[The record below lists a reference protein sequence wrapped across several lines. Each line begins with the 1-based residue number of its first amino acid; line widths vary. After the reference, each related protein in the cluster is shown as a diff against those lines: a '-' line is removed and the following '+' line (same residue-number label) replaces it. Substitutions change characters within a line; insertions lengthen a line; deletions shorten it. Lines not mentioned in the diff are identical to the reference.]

1 MDISVTQD
9 KADDLA
15 YRVAIRQSE
24 IRYRRLFEAAH
35 DGVLI
40 LDSVSRKITD
50 ANPFMSHLL
59 GYRHEELLG
68 KELWEIGLLKDELA
82 SQAAF
87 RELQKNGQVRY
98 EDLPL
103 ESKSGDKREVEIV
116 ANRYDEDGKQVVQC
130 NVRDITERKRTEG
143 ALRASE
149 ERFRTL
155 FELGPS
161 AVYSCDARGV
171 IRDFN
176 QRAAELWGRTPARG
190 EDSERFCGSIRMF
203 RPDGSFMPHDQ
214 CPMAWVISGK
224 VSEVNDEEV
233 TLERPD
239 GSRVIAVVNIRPLKN
254 EHGEV
259 TGAIN
264 CAYDITE
271 RKQVEEH
278 QQFLMGEL
286 AHRGGN
292 LLAVI
297 QSIVARSLAG
307 TKPLAEERNTLLRR
321 LQALARSQSALM
333 SKGFQGAQ
341 VAEIIRLEFEA
352 FSDRV
357 MVAGPD
363 VMLNSRAAQTF
374 ALLLHELATNATK
387 YGALSLP
394 DKGQVDIHW
403 SIDGEAAEARF
414 KFQWQERDGPPVV
427 VPNRKGF
434 GSLLLE
440 RLASQDFGARPTI
453 TFAPD
458 GLSYSIDVSLPTM
471 TAGNQRTNLLRSSD
485 YFRPEGPRRTDGDP
499 RRLSPM

>member
-1 MDISVTQD
+1 MDIPITQGT
-9 KADDLA
+9 ADDLA
-15 YRVAIRQSE
+15 FRIAIRQSE

-35 DGVLI
+35 DGVII
-40 LDSVSRKITD
+40 LDAVSRKITD
-50 ANPFMSHLL
+50 ANPFMSRLL

-68 KELWEIGLLKDELA
+68 KELWEIGLLKDEQA

-87 RELQKNGQVRY
+87 RELQDSGRVRY

-103 ESKSGDKREVEIV
+103 ESKSGEKREVEIV
-116 ANRYDEDGKQVVQC
+116 ANRYDEDGTQVVQC

-161 AVYSCDARGV
+161 AVYACDARGV
-171 IRDFN
+171 IQDFN
-176 QRAAELWGRTPARG
+176 QRATELWGRTPARG
-190 EDSERFCGSIRMF
+190 DDSERFCGSIRMF

-214 CPMAWVISGK
+214 CPMAWVVSEKI
-224 VSEVNDEEV
+224 SEVNDEEV
-233 TLERPD
+233 IVERPD
-239 GSRVIAVVNIRPLKN
+239 GSRVTAVVNIRSLKN
-254 EHGEV
+254 ERGEV

-271 RKQVEEH
+271 RKHVEEH
-278 QQFLMGEL
+278 QRFLMGEL

-297 QSIVARSLAG
+297 QSIVARSLSGA
-307 TKPLAEERNTLLRR
+307 KPLAEERNTLTRR

-333 SKGFQGAQ
+333 SKGFQGAP
-341 VAEIIRLEFEA
+341 VAEIIRLELEG

-357 MVAGPD
+357 MAAGPD

-374 ALLLHELATNATK
+374 SLLLHELATNAAK

-394 DKGQVDIHW
+394 EQGRVDIHW
-403 SIDGEAAEARF
+403 SIDGYAEASRF
-414 KFQWQERDGPPVV
+414 KFQWQERDGPPVI
-427 VPNRKGF
+427 VPTRKGF

-440 RLASQDFGARPTI
+440 RLPSQDFGALPEI
-453 TFAPD
+453 AFAPN
-458 GLSYSIDVSLPTM
+458 GLIYSIAAPLSTM
-471 TAGNQRTNLLRSSD
+471 TAGNQRANLLRSGD
-485 YFRPEGPRRTDGDP
+485 YSRP
-499 RRLSPM
+499 

>member
-9 KADDLA
+9 IADDLA
-15 YRVAIRQSE
+15 FRVAIRQSE

-40 LDSVSRKITD
+40 LDSVTRKITD

-103 ESKSGDKREVEIV
+103 ESKSGEKREVEIV

-171 IRDFN
+171 IQDFN

-190 EDSERFCGSIRMF
+190 DDSERFCGSIRMF
-203 RPDGSFMPHDQ
+203 RPDGSFMPHDE
-214 CPMAWVISGK
+214 CPMAWVVSGK
-224 VSEVNDEEV
+224 ISEVNDEEV
-233 TLERPD
+233 IVERAD
-239 GSRVIAVVNIRPLKN
+239 GSRVTAVVNIRSLKN

-264 CAYDITE
+264 CAYDITD
-271 RKQVEEH
+271 RKHVEEH

-297 QSIVARSLAG
+297 QSIVARSLNG
-307 TKPLAEERNTLLRR
+307 TKPLAEERNTLMRR

-333 SKGFQGAQ
+333 SKGFQGAH

-357 MVAGPD
+357 MAAGPD
-363 VMLNSRAAQTF
+363 VMLNSRATQTF

-403 SIDGEAAEARF
+403 LIEGEPAEARF
-414 KFQWQERDGPPVV
+414 KFHWQERDGPPVV

-434 GSLLLE
+434 GSMLLE
-440 RLASQDFGARPTI
+440 KLASQDFGTQPKI
-453 TFAPD
+453 TFAPH
-458 GLSYSIDVSLPTM
+458 GLSYSIDASLRAM

-485 YFRPEGPRRTDGDP
+485 YFRP
-499 RRLSPM
+499 

>member
-1 MDISVTQD
+1 MDIPITQNV
-9 KADDLA
+9 ADDLA
-15 YRVAIRQSE
+15 FRVAIRQSE

-50 ANPFMSHLL
+50 ANPFMSDLL
-59 GYRHEELLG
+59 GYRHEELVG
-68 KELWEIGLLKDELA
+68 KELWEIGLLKDEAA
-82 SQAAF
+82 SQAGF
-87 RELQKNGQVRY
+87 RELQKSGHVRY

-103 ESKSGDKREVEIV
+103 ESKSGGKREVEIV
-116 ANRYDEDGKQVVQC
+116 ANRYDEDGTQVVQC

-161 AVYSCDARGV
+161 AVYSCNARGV
-171 IRDFN
+171 IEDFN
-176 QRAAELWGRTPARG
+176 QRATELWGRTPG
-190 EDSERFCGSIRMF
+190 DSSELFCGSIRML

-214 CPMAWVISGK
+214 CPMAWVVSGK
-224 VSEVNDEEV
+224 MSEVNDEEV
-233 TLERPD
+233 IVERPD
-239 GSRVIAVVNIRPLKN
+239 GSRVNAVVNIRALKN
-254 EHGEV
+254 ERGEV

-271 RKQVEEH
+271 RKHVEEH

-297 QSIVARSLAG
+297 QSIVARTLTG
-307 TKPLAEERNTLLRR
+307 TKSLVEERNTLVRR
-321 LQALARSQSALM
+321 LEALARSQSALM
-333 SKGFQGAQ
+333 SKGFQGAL
-341 VAEIIRLEFEA
+341 VAEIIGLEFEG

-357 MVAGPD
+357 TVAGPD

-394 DKGQVDIHW
+394 TKGIVDIRW
-403 SIDGEAAEARF
+403 SIDGEGEEARF
-414 KFQWQERDGPPVV
+414 KFEWQELDGPPVLS
-427 VPNRKGF
+427 PTRKGF
-434 GSLLLE
+434 GSMLLE
-440 RLASQDFGARPTI
+440 RLASQDFGVHPKIA
-453 TFAPD
+453 FASH
-458 GLSYSIDVSLPTM
+458 GLSYSIDASLPVM
-471 TAGNQRTNLLRSSD
+471 TAGNSRTNLLRSSD
-485 YFRPEGPRRTDGDP
+485 YSRP
-499 RRLSPM
+499 

>member
-1 MDISVTQD
+1 MDIAAAQGI
-9 KADDLA
+9 AEDLA
-15 YRVAIRQSE
+15 FRVAVRQSE

-87 RELQKNGQVRY
+87 RELQQNGQVRY

-116 ANRYDEDGKQVVQC
+116 ANRYDEDGTQVVQC

-155 FELGPS
+155 FDLGPS
-161 AVYSCDARGV
+161 AVYACDAEGV
-171 IRDFN
+171 IQDFN
-176 QRAAELWGRTPARG
+176 QRAAELWGRTPDRG
-190 EDSERFCGSIRMF
+190 DDNDRFFGSIRMF
-203 RPDGSFMPHDQ
+203 RPDGSLMDHDE
-214 CPMAWVISGK
+214 CTIAWVISGK
-224 VSEVNDEEV
+224 VLEVKDEEV
-233 TLERPD
+233 TIERPD
-239 GSRVIAVVNIRPLKN
+239 GSRVTAVINIRPLIN
-254 EHGEV
+254 ERGEI

-271 RKQVEEH
+271 RKQAEEH
-278 QQFLMGEL
+278 QRFLMGEL

-307 TKPLAEERNTLLRR
+307 TKPLAEERNTLMRR

-333 SKGFQGAQ
+333 SKGFQGAP

-357 MVAGPD
+357 NAAGPD

-387 YGALSLP
+387 YGALSQA
-394 DKGQVDIHW
+394 DKGQIDIRW
-403 SIDGEAAEARF
+403 SIEGTADKARF
-414 KFQWQERDGPPVV
+414 NFRWQEHGGPPVA
-427 VPNRKGF
+427 VPTRKGF

-440 RLASQDFGARPTI
+440 KLASQDFGAPPKI
-453 TFAPD
+453 AFAPG
-458 GLSYSIDVSLPTM
+458 GLSYSIDASLPTM
-471 TAGNQRTNLLRSSD
+471 TAGNERTNLLRSSD
-485 YFRPEGPRRTDGDP
+485 YSRH
-499 RRLSPM
+499 

>member
-1 MDISVTQD
+1 MDIPVPQD
-9 KADDLA
+9 IADDLA
-15 YRVAIRQSE
+15 FRVAIRQSE

-68 KELWEIGLLKDELA
+68 KELWEIGLLKDERA

-87 RELQKNGQVRY
+87 RELQKSGQVRY
-98 EDLPL
+98 ENLPL
-103 ESKSGDKREVEIV
+103 ESKSGDRREVEVV

-130 NVRDITERKRTEG
+130 NVRDITERKRTED

-161 AVYSCDARGV
+161 AVYACDARGV
-171 IRDFN
+171 ILDFN
-176 QRAAELWGRTPARG
+176 QRATELWGRTPARG
-190 EDSERFCGSIRMF
+190 DNSERFCGSIRMF
-203 RPDGSFMPHDQ
+203 RPDGSFLPHDE
-214 CPMAWVISGK
+214 CPMAWVVSGK

-233 TLERPD
+233 IVERPD
-239 GSRVIAVVNIRPLKN
+239 GSRVTAIVNIRPLKN
-254 EHGEV
+254 DRGEV

-278 QQFLMGEL
+278 QRFLMGEL

-297 QSIVARSLAG
+297 QSIVSRSLAG
-307 TKPLAEERNTLLRR
+307 TKPLAEERNTLMRR

-333 SKGFQGAQ
+333 NKGFQGAL
-341 VAEIIRLEFEA
+341 VAEIVRLEFEG

-357 MVAGPD
+357 TAAGPD

-374 ALLLHELATNATK
+374 ALLLHELATNAIK

-394 DKGQVDIHW
+394 EKGQVDIHW
-403 SIDGEAAEARF
+403 SIVGEAEEARF
-414 KFQWQERDGPPVV
+414 KFHWQERDGPPVI
-427 VPNRKGF
+427 VPTRKGF

-440 RLASQDFGARPTI
+440 KLPSQDFGAQPMI
-453 TFAPD
+453 TFGPS
-458 GLSYSIDVSLPTM
+458 GLSYSIDASLPTM
-471 TAGNQRTNLLRSSD
+471 TAGNQRINLLRSSD
-485 YFRPEGPRRTDGDP
+485 YSRP
-499 RRLSPM
+499 

>member
-1 MDISVTQD
+1 MDVQVV
-9 KADDLA
+9 KDLPEDPA
-15 YRVAIRQSE
+15 FRIGIRQSE

-40 LDSVSRKITD
+40 LDAVSRKITD

-59 GYRHEELLG
+59 GYRHDELLG
-68 KELWEIGLLKDELA
+68 KELWEIGLLKDEQA

-116 ANRYDEDGKQVVQC
+116 ANRYDEDGIQVIQC
-130 NVRDITERKRTEG
+130 NVRDITERKRTEA
-143 ALRASE
+143 ALCASE

-171 IRDFN
+171 IQDFN
-176 QRAAELWGRTPARG
+176 RQATELWGRTPTRG
-190 EDSERFCGSIRMF
+190 DDSERFCGSIRMF
-203 RPDGSFMPHDQ
+203 RLDGSFLSHDQ
-214 CPMAWVISGK
+214 CPMAWVVSGK

-233 TLERPD
+233 IVGRPD
-239 GSRVIAVVNIRPLKN
+239 GSRVTVVVNIRPLKN
-254 EHGEV
+254 DRGEV

-271 RKQVEEH
+271 RKHAEEH
-278 QQFLMGEL
+278 QRFLMGEL

-292 LLAVI
+292 LLTVI
-297 QSIVARSLAG
+297 QSIVSRSLSG
-307 TKPLAEERNTLLRR
+307 TKPIAEERNALIRR
-321 LQALARSQSALM
+321 VQALARSQSALM
-333 SKGFQGAQ
+333 NEGFQGAL
-341 VAEIIRLEFEA
+341 VAEIIRLEFEG

-357 MVAGPD
+357 TAAGPD
-363 VMLNSRAAQTF
+363 VMLNSRVAQTF

-387 YGALSLP
+387 YGALSLQ
-394 DKGQVDIHW
+394 DKGRIGINW

-414 KFQWQERDGPPVV
+414 KFQWQERDGPAVV
-427 VPNRKGF
+427 APTRKGF

-440 RLASQDFGARPTI
+440 KLASQDFGAQPEI
-453 TFAPD
+453 TFAPQ
-458 GLSYSIDVSLPTM
+458 GLNYSIDASLPKII
-471 TAGNQRTNLLRSSD
+471 ADS
-485 YFRPEGPRRTDGDP
+485 PRMG
-499 RRLSPM
+499 LSPSSPRSPP

>member
-1 MDISVTQD
+1 MPPRLHGHWNIALMDIAATPD

-15 YRVAIRQSE
+15 FRASIRRSE

-40 LDSVSRKITD
+40 LDAVSRKITD

-68 KELWEIGLLKDELA
+68 KELWEIGLLKDEQA

-87 RELQKNGQVRY
+87 RELQENGQLRY
-98 EDLPL
+98 ENLPL

-116 ANRYDEDGKQVVQC
+116 ANRYDEDGTQVIQC
-130 NVRDITERKRTEG
+130 NVRDITERKRTED

-149 ERFRTL
+149 ERYRTL

-171 IRDFN
+171 VQDFN
-176 QRAAELWGRTPARG
+176 RRATELWGRTPARG
-190 EDSERFCGSIRMF
+190 DDSERFCGSIRMF
-203 RPDGSFMPHDQ
+203 RPDGSFMSHDQ
-214 CPMAWVISGK
+214 CPMAWVVSGK

-233 TLERPD
+233 IVERPD
-239 GSRVIAVVNIRPLKN
+239 GSRVTAIVNIRPLIN
-254 EHGEV
+254 ERGEV
-259 TGAIN
+259 MGAIN

-278 QQFLMGEL
+278 QRFLMGEL

-297 QSIVARSLAG
+297 QSIVGRSLAG
-307 TKPLAEERNTLLRR
+307 TRPLAEERNTLVRR

-333 SKGFQGAQ
+333 SKGFQGAH
-341 VAEIIRLEFEA
+341 VAEIIRLEFEG

-357 MVAGPD
+357 TAAGPE
-363 VMLNSRAAQTF
+363 VMLNSRTAQTF

-387 YGALSLP
+387 YGALSLA
-394 DKGQVDIHW
+394 DRGRVDIDW
-403 SIDGEAAEARF
+403 SIEGEAAAARF
-414 KFQWQERDGPPVV
+414 KFHWQERDGPTVIIPS
-427 VPNRKGF
+427 RTGF

-440 RLASQDFGARPTI
+440 KLAAQDFGAQPTI
-453 TFAPD
+453 TFAPG
-458 GLSYSIDVSLPTM
+458 GLSYSIDASLSAL
-471 TAGNQRTNLLRSSD
+471 TAGTQRTNLLRSGD
-485 YFRPEGPRRTDGDP
+485 YA
-499 RRLSPM
+499 

>member
-1 MDISVTQD
+1 MDIPITQGI
-9 KADDLA
+9 ADDLA
-15 YRVAIRQSE
+15 FRIAIRQSE

-40 LDSVSRKITD
+40 LDAVSRKITD
-50 ANPFMSHLL
+50 ANPFMSRLL
-59 GYRHEELLG
+59 GYRYEELLG
-68 KELWEIGLLKDELA
+68 KELWEIGLLKDEQA

-87 RELQKNGQVRY
+87 RELQDSGRVRY

-103 ESKSGDKREVEIV
+103 ESKSGGKREVEIV
-116 ANRYDEDGKQVVQC
+116 ANRYDEDGTQVVQC

-161 AVYSCDARGV
+161 AVYACDARGV
-171 IRDFN
+171 IQDFN
-176 QRAAELWGRTPARG
+176 QRATELWGRTPARG
-190 EDSERFCGSIRMF
+190 DDSERFCGSIRMF

-214 CPMAWVISGK
+214 CPMAWVVSGK
-224 VSEVNDEEV
+224 ISEVNDEEV
-233 TLERPD
+233 IVERPD
-239 GSRVIAVVNIRPLKN
+239 GSRMTAVVNIRSLKN
-254 EHGEV
+254 ERGEV

-271 RKQVEEH
+271 RKHVEEH
-278 QQFLMGEL
+278 QRFLMGEL

-297 QSIVARSLAG
+297 QSIVARSLSGA
-307 TKPLAEERNTLLRR
+307 KPLAEERNTLTRR

-333 SKGFQGAQ
+333 SKGFQGAP
-341 VAEIIRLEFEA
+341 VAEIIRLELEG
-352 FSDRV
+352 FSDRI
-357 MVAGPD
+357 MAAGPE

-374 ALLLHELATNATK
+374 ALLLHELATNAIK

-394 DKGQVDIHW
+394 EKGEVDIHW
-403 SIDGEAAEARF
+403 SIDGYAEASRF
-414 KFQWQERDGPPVV
+414 KFQWQERDGPPVI
-427 VPNRKGF
+427 VPTRTGF

-440 RLASQDFGARPTI
+440 RLASQDFGAQPTI
-453 TFAPD
+453 RFAPE
-458 GLSYSIDVSLPTM
+458 GLSYSIDASLPAM
-471 TAGNQRTNLLRSSD
+471 TAGNQRANLLRSGD
-485 YFRPEGPRRTDGDP
+485 YSQP
-499 RRLSPM
+499 

>member
-1 MDISVTQD
+1 MDTPLTQEI
-9 KADDLA
+9 ADDLA
-15 YRVAIRQSE
+15 FRVGVRQSE

-40 LDSVSRKITD
+40 LDAVSRKITD

-68 KELWEIGLLKDELA
+68 KELWQIGLLKDEKA

-87 RELQKNGQVRY
+87 REFQKSGQVRY
-98 EDLPL
+98 DDLPL

-116 ANRYDEDGKQVVQC
+116 ANRYDEDGTQVVQC

-171 IRDFN
+171 IQDFN

-190 EDSERFCGSIRMF
+190 DDSERFCGSIRMF
-203 RPDGSFMPHDQ
+203 RPDGSVMPHDQ
-214 CPMAWVISGK
+214 CPMARVVCGK
-224 VSEVNDEEV
+224 ISEVNDEEV
-233 TLERPD
+233 IVERAD
-239 GSRVIAVVNIRPLKN
+239 GSRVNAVVNIRSLKN
-254 EHGEV
+254 ERGEV

-264 CAYDITE
+264 CAYDITG
-271 RKQVEEH
+271 RKRDEEH
-278 QQFLMGEL
+278 QRFLMGEL

-297 QSIVARSLAG
+297 QSIVARSLTG
-307 TKPLAEERNTLLRR
+307 TKPLAEERNTLTRR

-333 SKGFQGAQ
+333 NKDFQGAP
-341 VAEIIRLEFEA
+341 VDEIIRLEFDG

-357 MVAGPD
+357 MAVGPE
-363 VMLNSRAAQTF
+363 VILNSRAAQTF
-374 ALLLHELATNATK
+374 ALLLHELATNAAK
-387 YGALSLP
+387 HGALSLS
-394 DKGQVDIHW
+394 DKGRVDIHW
-403 SIDGEAAEARF
+403 SLVGQAEEARF
-414 KFQWQERDGPPVV
+414 LFHWQERDGPPVV
-427 VPNRKGF
+427 VPTRKGF
-434 GSLLLE
+434 GSILLE
-440 RLASQDFGARPTI
+440 KLASQDFGAQPNI
-453 TFAPD
+453 IFASQ
-458 GLSYSIDVSLPTM
+458 GLSYSIDASLPAM
-471 TAGNQRTNLLRSSD
+471 TGGNQRTNLLRSGD
-485 YFRPEGPRRTDGDP
+485 YSR
-499 RRLSPM
+499 S

>member
-1 MDISVTQD
+1 MDIPVTQD

-15 YRVAIRQSE
+15 FRVAIRQSE

-40 LDSVSRKITD
+40 LDAVSRKITD

-68 KELWEIGLLKDELA
+68 KELWEIGLLKDEQA
-82 SQAAF
+82 SQATF
-87 RELQKNGQVRY
+87 RELQKNGHVRY

-103 ESKSGDKREVEIV
+103 ESKSGEKREVEVV
-116 ANRYDEDGKQVVQC
+116 ANRYDEDGTQVVQC
-130 NVRDITERKRTEG
+130 NVRDITQRKQNED

-161 AVYSCDARGV
+161 AVYTCDARGV
-171 IRDFN
+171 VQDFN
-176 QRAAELWGRTPARG
+176 RRATELWGRTPARG
-190 EDSERFCGSIRMF
+190 DDSERFCGSLRMF
-203 RPDGSFMPHDQ
+203 RPNGSFMPHDE
-214 CPMAWVISGK
+214 CPMAWVSSGK

-233 TLERPD
+233 IVERPD
-239 GSRVIAVVNIRPLKN
+239 GSRVTAVVNIRPLVN
-254 EHGEV
+254 ERGEV

-278 QQFLMGEL
+278 QRFLMGEL

-292 LLAVI
+292 LLAVV

-307 TKPLAEERNTLLRR
+307 TKPLAEECNTLMRR

-333 SKGFQGAQ
+333 SKGFQGALL
-341 VAEIIRLEFEA
+341 AEIIRLEFEG

-357 MVAGPD
+357 IAKGPD
-363 VMLNSRAAQTF
+363 VMLNSRATQTF

-387 YGALSLP
+387 YGALSLQ

-403 SIDGEAAEARF
+403 SIDGEAEEARF

-427 VPNRKGF
+427 VPARKGF
-434 GSLLLE
+434 GSMLLE
-440 RLASQDFGARPTI
+440 KLASQDFGAPPTI

-458 GLSYSIDVSLPTM
+458 GLSYSIDASLPTM
-471 TAGNQRTNLLRSSD
+471 TAGNARTNLLRSSD
-485 YFRPEGPRRTDGDP
+485 Y
-499 RRLSPM
+499 S

>member
-1 MDISVTQD
+1 MDTQAAQD

-15 YRVAIRQSE
+15 FGVGIRQSE

-40 LDSVSRKITD
+40 LNSVSRKITD
-50 ANPFMSHLL
+50 ANPFMCRLL
-59 GYRHEELLG
+59 GYRHEELMG
-68 KELWEIGLLKDELA
+68 KELWEIGLLKDEQA

-87 RELQKNGQVRY
+87 RELQNSGQVRY

-103 ESKSGDKREVEIV
+103 ESKSGERREVEIV
-116 ANRYDEDGKQVVQC
+116 ANRYDEDGTQVVQC

-161 AVYSCDARGV
+161 AVYACDAQGV
-171 IRDFN
+171 IQDFN
-176 QRAAELWGRTPARG
+176 QRATELWGRTPARG
-190 EDSERFCGSIRMF
+190 DDSERFCGSIRMF
-203 RPDGSFMPHDQ
+203 RPDGSFMPHDE
-214 CPMAWVISGK
+214 CPMAWVSSGK

-233 TLERPD
+233 IVERPD
-239 GSRVIAVVNIRPLKN
+239 GSRVTAVVNIRPLKN
-254 EHGEV
+254 DRGEI

-278 QQFLMGEL
+278 QRFLMGEL

-297 QSIVARSLAG
+297 QSIVSRSLAG
-307 TKPLAEERNTLLRR
+307 TKPLAEERNTLVRR

-333 SKGFQGAQ
+333 SKGFKGAL
-341 VAEIIRLEFEA
+341 VPEIIRLEFEA

-357 MVAGPD
+357 VAVGPD
-363 VMLNSRAAQTF
+363 VMLNSRTAQTF
-374 ALLLHELATNATK
+374 ALLLHELATNAIK
-387 YGALSLP
+387 YGALSLQ
-394 DKGQVDIHW
+394 DKGQVDINW
-403 SIDGEAAEARF
+403 SIEGEFEEARF
-414 KFQWQERDGPPVV
+414 KFQWQEREGPPVF
-427 VPNRKGF
+427 VPSRKGF
-434 GSLLLE
+434 GSILLE
-440 RLASQDFGARPTI
+440 RLASQDFGAQPTI
-453 TFAPD
+453 TFAPH
-458 GLSYSIDVSLPTM
+458 GLSYSIDASLPAM
-471 TAGNQRTNLLRSSD
+471 TAGDQRTNLLRSSD
-485 YFRPEGPRRTDGDP
+485 YSR
-499 RRLSPM
+499 S

>member
-1 MDISVTQD
+1 MDISASQD

-15 YRVAIRQSE
+15 FRVAIRQSE

-59 GYRHEELLG
+59 GYRHDELLG
-68 KELWEIGLLKDELA
+68 KELWEIGLLKDEKA

-87 RELQKNGQVRY
+87 RELQKSGQVRY

-103 ESKSGDKREVEIV
+103 ESKSGDKREVEVV
-116 ANRYDEDGKQVVQC
+116 ANRYDEDGAQVVQC

-171 IRDFN
+171 IQDFN
-176 QRAAELWGRTPARG
+176 QRATELWGRTPSRG
-190 EDSERFCGSIRMF
+190 DDSERFCGSIRMF
-203 RPDGSFMPHDQ
+203 RPDGSIMPHDE
-214 CPMAWVISGK
+214 CPMAWVVSGK
-224 VSEVNDEEV
+224 MSEVNDEEV
-233 TLERPD
+233 IVERAD
-239 GSRVIAVVNIRPLKN
+239 GSRVNAVVNIRSLRN
-254 EHGEV
+254 ERGEF

-271 RKQVEEH
+271 RKHVEEH
-278 QQFLMGEL
+278 QRFLMDEL

-297 QSIVARSLAG
+297 QSIVARSLTG
-307 TKPLAEERNTLLRR
+307 TKPLAEERNTLTRR

-333 SKGFQGAQ
+333 SKGFQGAP
-341 VAEIIRLEFEA
+341 VAEIIRLEFEG
-352 FSDRV
+352 FSDRIMAV
-357 MVAGPD
+357 GPD
-363 VMLNSRAAQTF
+363 VMLNSGAAQTF

-387 YGALSLP
+387 YGALLQP

-403 SIDGEAAEARF
+403 STEGEAEEARF
-414 KFQWQERDGPPVV
+414 RFEWQERDGPPVV
-427 VPNRKGF
+427 VPTRKGF
-434 GSLLLE
+434 GSILLE
-440 RLASQDFGARPTI
+440 KLASQDFGAQPKI
-453 TFAPD
+453 TFAPH
-458 GLSYSIDVSLPTM
+458 GLSYSIDASLPIL
-471 TAGNQRTNLLRSSD
+471 TAGTVRTNLLRSSD
-485 YFRPEGPRRTDGDP
+485 HSR
-499 RRLSPM
+499 S

>member
-1 MDISVTQD
+1 MDIPVTQD

-15 YRVAIRQSE
+15 FRVAIRQSE

-40 LDSVSRKITD
+40 LNSVSRKITD
-50 ANPFMSHLL
+50 ANPFMCHLL

-68 KELWEIGLLKDELA
+68 KELWEIGLLKDEQA

-87 RELQKNGQVRY
+87 RELQKSGHVRY

-103 ESKSGDKREVEIV
+103 ESKSGEKREVEVV
-116 ANRYDEDGKQVVQC
+116 ANRYDENGTQVVQC

-143 ALRASE
+143 ALKASE

-171 IRDFN
+171 IQDFN
-176 QRAAELWGRTPARG
+176 RRATELWGRTPARG
-190 EDSERFCGSIRMF
+190 DDSERFCGSLRMY
-203 RPDGSFMPHDQ
+203 RPNGNFMPHDA
-214 CPMAWVISGK
+214 CPMAWVSSGK

-233 TLERPD
+233 IVERPD
-239 GSRVIAVVNIRPLKN
+239 GSRVTAIVNIRPLMN
-254 EHGEV
+254 ERGEV

-278 QQFLMGEL
+278 QRFLMGEL

-292 LLAVI
+292 LLSVI

-307 TKPLAEERNTLLRR
+307 TKPLAEERNTLMRR

-333 SKGFQGAQ
+333 NKGFQGAL
-341 VAEIIRLEFEA
+341 VAEIIQLEFEA

-357 MVAGPD
+357 VAAGPD

-394 DKGQVDIHW
+394 DKGQVDIQW
-403 SIDGEAAEARF
+403 SVEGEAPEARF

-427 VPNRKGF
+427 APTRKGF

-440 RLASQDFGARPTI
+440 KLASQDFGAQPNI
-453 TFAPD
+453 IFAPN
-458 GLSYSIDVSLPTM
+458 GLSYSIDASLPTM

-485 YFRPEGPRRTDGDP
+485 YSRP
-499 RRLSPM
+499 

>member
-1 MDISVTQD
+1 
-9 KADDLA
+9 
-15 YRVAIRQSE
+15 
-24 IRYRRLFEAAH
+24 
-35 DGVLI
+35 
-40 LDSVSRKITD
+40 
-50 ANPFMSHLL
+50 
-59 GYRHEELLG
+59 
-68 KELWEIGLLKDELA
+68 
-82 SQAAF
+82 
-87 RELQKNGQVRY
+87 
-98 EDLPL
+98 
-103 ESKSGDKREVEIV
+103 
-116 ANRYDEDGKQVVQC
+116 
-130 NVRDITERKRTEG
+130 
-143 ALRASE
+143 
-149 ERFRTL
+149 
-155 FELGPS
+155 
-161 AVYSCDARGV
+161 
-171 IRDFN
+171 
-176 QRAAELWGRTPARG
+176 
-190 EDSERFCGSIRMF
+190 
-203 RPDGSFMPHDQ
+203 
-214 CPMAWVISGK
+214 MAWVISGK

>member
-1 MDISVTQD
+1 MDIPITQGV
-9 KADDLA
+9 ADDLA
-15 YRVAIRQSE
+15 FRVAIRQSE

-35 DGVLI
+35 DGVLT
-40 LDSVSRKITD
+40 LNAVSRKITD

-68 KELWEIGLLKDELA
+68 KELWEIGLLKDERA

-87 RELQKNGQVRY
+87 RELQKNGHVRY

-103 ESKSGDKREVEIV
+103 ESKSGEKREVEVV
-116 ANRYDEDGKQVVQC
+116 ANRYDEDGTQVVQC

-149 ERFRTL
+149 ERYRTL

-171 IRDFN
+171 IQDFN
-176 QRAAELWGRTPARG
+176 RRAAELWGRSPARG
-190 EDSERFCGSIRMF
+190 DDSERFCGSIRMF
-203 RPDGSFMPHDQ
+203 RPDGSLMPHDQ
-214 CPMAWVISGK
+214 CPMAWVSSGK

-233 TLERPD
+233 IVERPD
-239 GSRVIAVVNIRPLKN
+239 GSRVTAVVNIRPLKN
-254 EHGEV
+254 ERGEV

-271 RKQVEEH
+271 RKHVEEH
-278 QQFLMGEL
+278 QRFLMGEL

-333 SKGFQGAQ
+333 NKGFQGAL
-341 VAEIIRLEFEA
+341 VAEIIRLEFEG

-357 MVAGPD
+357 VAAGPD

-387 YGALSLP
+387 HGALSLQ
-394 DKGQVDIHW
+394 DKGRVDVHW
-403 SIDGEAAEARF
+403 SIDGKAEEAGL

-427 VPNRKGF
+427 VPARKGF
-434 GSLLLE
+434 GSMLLE
-440 RLASQDFGARPTI
+440 KLASQDFGAQPKI
-453 TFAPD
+453 TFAPH
-458 GLSYSIDVSLPTM
+458 GLSYSIDASLPTM

-485 YFRPEGPRRTDGDP
+485 YSRP
-499 RRLSPM
+499 

>member
-1 MDISVTQD
+1 MDILATQD
-9 KADDLA
+9 VADDLA
-15 YRVAIRQSE
+15 FRVPLRQSE

-68 KELWEIGLLKDELA
+68 KELWEIGLLRDEQA

-87 RELQKNGQVRY
+87 RELQKSGHVRY

-103 ESKSGDKREVEIV
+103 ESKSGEKREVEVV
-116 ANRYDEDGKQVVQC
+116 ANRYDEDGTQVVQC
-130 NVRDITERKRTEG
+130 NVRDITARKKIEA
-143 ALRASE
+143 ALRLSE

-155 FELGPS
+155 FELVPS
-161 AVYSCDARGV
+161 AVYACDARGV
-171 IRDFN
+171 IQDFN
-176 QRAAELWGRTPARG
+176 QRATELWGRTPARG
-190 EDSERFCGSIRMF
+190 DDSERFCGSIRMF
-203 RPDGSFMPHDQ
+203 RPDGSFLPHHE
-214 CPMAWVISGK
+214 CPMAWVVSGK
-224 VSEVNDEEV
+224 MSEVNDEEV
-233 TLERPD
+233 IVERPD
-239 GSRVIAVVNIRPLKN
+239 GSRVTAIVNIRPLKN
-254 EHGEV
+254 ERGEV

-278 QQFLMGEL
+278 QRFLMSEL

-297 QSIVARSLAG
+297 QSIVSRSLAG
-307 TKPLAEERNTLLRR
+307 AKPLAEERNTLVRR

-333 SKGFQGAQ
+333 SKGFQGALL
-341 VAEIIRLEFEA
+341 AEIVRLEFEG

-357 MVAGPD
+357 MAEGPD

-403 SIDGEAAEARF
+403 SIDGEFAEARF

-427 VPNRKGF
+427 IPTRKGF

-440 RLASQDFGARPTI
+440 RLAAQDFGAQPDI
-453 TFAPD
+453 TFAPG
-458 GLSYSIDVSLPTM
+458 GLSYSIDAPLPTM
-471 TAGNQRTNLLRSSD
+471 TAGNERANLLRSSD
-485 YFRPEGPRRTDGDP
+485 YAR
-499 RRLSPM
+499 S

>member
-1 MDISVTQD
+1 MDISATQD
-9 KADDLA
+9 VADDLA
-15 YRVAIRQSE
+15 FRVAIRQSE

-59 GYRHEELLG
+59 GYEHEELLG
-68 KELWEIGLLKDELA
+68 KELWEIGLLKDEQA

-87 RELQKNGQVRY
+87 RELQNNGQVRY

-130 NVRDITERKRTEG
+130 NVRDITERKKNEG

-149 ERFRTL
+149 ERLRTL

-161 AVYSCDARGV
+161 AVYACDAEGV
-171 IRDFN
+171 IQDFN
-176 QRAAELWGRTPARG
+176 RRAAELWGRTPDRG
-190 EDSERFCGSIRMF
+190 DNNDRFFGSIRMF
-203 RPDGSFMPHDQ
+203 RPDGSLMDHDE
-214 CPMAWVISGK
+214 CTIAWVISGK
-224 VSEVNDEEV
+224 VPEVKDEEV
-233 TLERPD
+233 TIERPD
-239 GSRVIAVVNIRPLKN
+239 GSPVTAVINIRPLIN
-254 EHGEV
+254 ERGEI

-271 RKQVEEH
+271 RKQAEEH
-278 QQFLMGEL
+278 QRFLMGEL

-297 QSIVARSLAG
+297 QSIVSRSLAG
-307 TKPLAEERNTLLRR
+307 TKPLAVERNTLLLR
-321 LQALARSQSALM
+321 LQALARSQSVLM
-333 SKGFQGAQ
+333 SKGFQGAP

-352 FSDRV
+352 FSDRIV
-357 MVAGPD
+357 AAGPD

-387 YGALSLP
+387 YGALSQA
-394 DKGQVDIHW
+394 DKGQVDIRW
-403 SIDGEAAEARF
+403 SINGTAKEARF
-414 KFQWQERDGPPVV
+414 KFRWQERDGPPVV
-427 VPNRKGF
+427 VPTRKGF

-440 RLASQDFGARPTI
+440 KLASQDFGAQPKI
-453 TFAPD
+453 EFAPN
-458 GLSYSIDVSLPTM
+458 GLLYSIDASLPAM
-471 TAGNQRTNLLRSSD
+471 TAGNQRANLLRSSD
-485 YFRPEGPRRTDGDP
+485 YSGP
-499 RRLSPM
+499 

>member
-1 MDISVTQD
+1 MDILTTQD
-9 KADDLA
+9 TADDLA
-15 YRVAIRQSE
+15 FRVAIRRSE

-40 LDSVSRKITD
+40 LDSISRKITD
-50 ANPFMSHLL
+50 ANPFMSRLL

-68 KELWEIGLLKDELA
+68 KELWEIGLLKDEQA

-87 RELQKNGQVRY
+87 RELQNSGQVRY

-103 ESKSGDKREVEIV
+103 ESKSGEKREVEVV
-116 ANRYDEDGKQVVQC
+116 ANRYDEDGTQVVQC
-130 NVRDITERKRTEG
+130 NVRDITERKKIEG
-143 ALRASE
+143 ALRLSE

-161 AVYSCDARGV
+161 AVYACDARGV
-171 IRDFN
+171 IQDFN
-176 QRAAELWGRTPARG
+176 QRATELWGRTPARG
-190 EDSERFCGSIRMF
+190 DNSERFCGSIKMF
-203 RPDGSFMPHDQ
+203 RPDGSFMSHDQ
-214 CPMAWVISGK
+214 CPMAWVVSGR
-224 VSEVNDEEV
+224 VPEVNDEEV
-233 TLERPD
+233 IVERPD
-239 GSRVIAVVNIRPLKN
+239 GSRVTAVVNIRPLKN

-271 RKQVEEH
+271 RKNVEEH
-278 QQFLMGEL
+278 QRFLMDEL

-297 QSIVARSLAG
+297 QSIVSRSLAG
-307 TKPLAEERNTLLRR
+307 TKPLAEERNALMRR

-333 SKGFQGAQ
+333 SKGFQGALL
-341 VAEIIRLEFEA
+341 AEIVRLEFEG

-357 MVAGPD
+357 MVKGPD

-394 DKGQVDIHW
+394 DKGQVYIHW
-403 SIDGEAAEARF
+403 SIDGEAPEARF
-414 KFQWQERDGPPVV
+414 KFQWEERDGPPVV
-427 VPNRKGF
+427 VPTRKGF

-440 RLASQDFGARPTI
+440 RLASQDFGAQPKI
-453 TFAPD
+453 TFAP
-458 GLSYSIDVSLPTM
+458 GGMSYSIDASLPNM
-471 TAGNQRTNLLRSSD
+471 TAGNERTNLLRSSD
-485 YFRPEGPRRTDGDP
+485 YSR
-499 RRLSPM
+499 S

>member
-1 MDISVTQD
+1 MTAKLQMDHLATRDIT
-9 KADDLA
+9 DDPA
-15 YRVAIRQSE
+15 VRVAVRRSE

-68 KELWEIGLLKDELA
+68 KELWEIGLLKDEQA

-87 RELQKNGQVRY
+87 RELQNSGHVRY

-103 ESKSGDKREVEIV
+103 ESKSGERREVEVV
-116 ANRYDEDGKQVVQC
+116 ANRYDENGTQVVQC
-130 NVRDITERKRTEG
+130 NVRDITERKKAES
-143 ALRASE
+143 ALRSSE

-161 AVYSCDARGV
+161 AVYACDARGV
-171 IRDFN
+171 IQDFN
-176 QRAAELWGRTPARG
+176 QRATELWGRTPARG
-190 EDSERFCGSIRMF
+190 DDSERFCGSLKMF
-203 RPDGSFMPHDQ
+203 RPDGSLMSHDK
-214 CPMAWVISGK
+214 CPMAWVVSGK
-224 VSEVNDEEV
+224 MSEVNDEEV
-233 TLERPD
+233 IIERPD
-239 GSRVIAVVNIRPLKN
+239 GSQVTAVVNIRPLKN

-297 QSIVARSLAG
+297 QSIVSRSLAG
-307 TKPLAEERNTLLRR
+307 TKPLAEERNTLMLR

-333 SKGFQGAQ
+333 RKGFQGAHL
-341 VAEIIRLEFEA
+341 AEIVRLEFDA

-357 MVAGPD
+357 MVKGPD

-374 ALLLHELATNATK
+374 ALLLHELATNAAK

-394 DKGQVDIHW
+394 DKGQVYIRW
-403 SIDGEAAEARF
+403 SINGEAEEARF
-414 KFQWQERDGPPVV
+414 KFQWEERDGPLVV
-427 VPNRKGF
+427 VPTRKGF
-434 GSLLLE
+434 GSVLLE
-440 RLASQDFGARPTI
+440 RLASQDFGAQPKI
-453 TFAPD
+453 TFAP
-458 GLSYSIDVSLPTM
+458 GGVNYSIDASLAKM
-471 TAGNQRTNLLRSSD
+471 IAGNERTNLLRSDD
-485 YFRPEGPRRTDGDP
+485 YSR
-499 RRLSPM
+499 S